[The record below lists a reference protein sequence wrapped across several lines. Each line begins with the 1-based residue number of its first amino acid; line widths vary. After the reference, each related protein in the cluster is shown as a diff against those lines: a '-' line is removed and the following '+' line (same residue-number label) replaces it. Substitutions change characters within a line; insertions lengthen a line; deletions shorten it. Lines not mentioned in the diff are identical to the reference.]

1 MFVKKIVA
9 AGSCIALL
17 GLVAGCGGDENT
29 PAVKTG
35 TVAGVTPKKPV
46 RPLPSPSTPTKP
58 TPPKKP
64 GRPDTPPDAPYAW
77 YDLYGMGTPSGS
89 SSELAGAGFALYG
102 GLATFGKVAPSG
114 GTFSIAQ
121 YNGFLVSSDTKDP
134 RINILADGVVT
145 SADAGGSLIGVCSAD
160 TQGYKAP
167 LPAFIGILNDENEWG
182 STLKVASPVDADTAL
197 KIIDRHWFDGVEA
210 VGCAGPNALAWSR
223 PPLAPAPAPAL
234 APGESA
240 TIDDGDLTT
249 WPVRVVLSSYVGAAD
264 TGVNYTSQGV
274 LTTGVTGADHSTP
287 WLSPENLRKALGG
300 EAVKSTAGAAVTATA
315 YILDSALYVFLTR
328 GTEDDKPAT
337 TYVLRYSASLN

>member
-46 RPLPSPSTPTKP
+46 RPLPSPSTPTTP

-121 YNGFLVSSDTKDP
+121 NTGFLVSSDTKDP

-223 PPLAPAPAPAL
+223 PPLAAGQSVA
-234 APGESA
+234 
-240 TIDDGDLTT
+240 IDFEDMASQ
-249 WPVRVVLSSYVGAAD
+249 PVRVALSSYVGAEDIEVSYVGDAFQI
-264 TGVNYTSQGV
+264 TGTDK
-274 LTTGVTGADHSTP
+274 ATP
-287 WLSPENLRKALGG
+287 WLTPENLRKALSQQP
-300 EAVKSTAGAAVTATA
+300 ATSINGATVTAAA